1 MSTEFSKL
9 IFNIEKNGIKSD
21 YENDNYWDENMEDG
35 IKLEGKM
42 LKSIIVMKRDNYHIL
57 SLTLDKF
64 IYICTK

>member
-42 LKSIIVMKRDNYHIL
+42 LKSINYNE
-57 SLTLDKF
+57 KG
-64 IYICTK
+64 